1 MKLTL
6 ENSAEY
12 FRFQKTKFQIHL
24 SSKSLSTRS
33 SCSIVLMRCQ
43 GHSTAWFV
51 VFLLDRGRWCGVDSF
66 RIGNRGHSHFYY
78 RQQYRLPSLALSYD
92 HYQNTGIF
100 SAADDNSNNNNI
112 PCRRNRLFH
121 LQCSNT
127 DHKEMEDDDNIDDED
142 DDDDDENKKDPRRD
156 FVLEQEEPLSVIF
169 QRGLILQRSG
179 QYTQALQEYKFFVKA
194 AEQCDV
200 PAAMYAEVHVNMGA
214 VYLRQQQQQQNTNTN
229 TTTTKNTTTT
239 TNQHHR
245 DRAKHHFLVAIQA
258 RPLRTAYVN
267 LALLLLQ
274 EGTSS
279 SSSSANANPSTRI
292 QLLQEAKAYLY
303 AAIDLKEDP
312 SDPSEQTKKVAAKLL
327 EDVYTILG
335 NMMRQE

>member
-1 MKLTL
+1 
-6 ENSAEY
+6 
-12 FRFQKTKFQIHL
+12 
-24 SSKSLSTRS
+24 
-33 SCSIVLMRCQ
+33 
-43 GHSTAWFV
+43 
-51 VFLLDRGRWCGVDSF
+51 
-66 RIGNRGHSHFYY
+66 
-78 RQQYRLPSLALSYD
+78 
-92 HYQNTGIF
+92 
-100 SAADDNSNNNNI
+100 
-112 PCRRNRLFH
+112 
-121 LQCSNT
+121 
-127 DHKEMEDDDNIDDED
+127 MEDDDNIDDED

-245 DRAKHHFLVAIQA
+245 DRAKHHFLVAIQS

-279 SSSSANANPSTRI
+279 SSSSSAGDNTTTNGTNTNNDQHSTRI

-312 SDPSEQTKKVAAKLL
+312 SDSNEHTKRVASKLL

-335 NMMRQE
+335 KMIRQE